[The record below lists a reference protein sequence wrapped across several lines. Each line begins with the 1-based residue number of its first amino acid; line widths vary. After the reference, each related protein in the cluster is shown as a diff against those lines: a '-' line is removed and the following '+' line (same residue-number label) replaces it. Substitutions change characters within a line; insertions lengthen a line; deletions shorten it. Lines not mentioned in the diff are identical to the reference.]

1 MNLTSVME
9 GDGLREFL
17 DGLAKKHQ
25 DDLLEEA
32 CDVA

>member
-17 DGLAKKHQ
+17 DALAKKHEAEQ
-25 DDLLEEA
+25 LEEA
-32 CDVA
+32 CEES